1 MEPSRAAGEV
11 GTEEAHFLPLRNLYF
26 YPRNIEGP
34 SKVNVGSNMI
44 IFAIKKKNEIPLYL
58 PQQMG

>member
-26 YPRNIEGP
+26 YPYNIEGP
-34 SKVNVGSNMI
+34 SKAEPWEQMI
-44 IFAIKKKNEIPLYL
+44 IFAIKKNEIPLYL

>member
-26 YPRNIEGP
+26 YPYNIEGP
-34 SKVNVGSNMI
+34 SKAEPWEQMI
-44 IFAIKKKNEIPLYL
+44 IFAIKKK
-58 PQQMG
+58 